1 MSSAAGPPG
10 GLARG
15 FDAAYWWAFGIA
27 ALSLIPCLML
37 LRAERPVEVE
47 RDFAASE
54 AAEPL
59 GI

>member
-10 GLARG
+10 
-15 FDAAYWWAFGIA
+15 
-27 ALSLIPCLML
+27 
-37 LRAERPVEVE
+37 RASAEVE

>member
-1 MSSAAGPPG
+1 V
-10 GLARG
+10 
-15 FDAAYWWAFGIA
+15 
-27 ALSLIPCLML
+27 LSLIPCLML
-37 LRAERPVEVE
+37 LRAERPVALE